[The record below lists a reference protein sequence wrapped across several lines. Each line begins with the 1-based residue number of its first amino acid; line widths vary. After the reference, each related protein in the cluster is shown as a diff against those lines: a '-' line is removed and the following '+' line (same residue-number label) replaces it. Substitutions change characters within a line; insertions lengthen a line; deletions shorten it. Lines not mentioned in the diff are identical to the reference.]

1 MLNAVIIWLITF
13 LGLPIGILI
22 ASQTKEELKSGKKY
36 FNIILKACLFIL
48 IIILLSRTINFLAL
62 FLFLLGLIMAFFI
75 RHLYLYFGLAFIAI
89 TGVEGLLIIASLIF
103 ICGLVRGTFLVYK
116 KQKLLKNIVLD
127 LILFV
132 VPLLILFIPQINTDL
147 VSYFVAGALFIALIC
162 KSN

>member
-62 FLFLLGLIMAFFI
+62 FLFLLGLIMAFLLDTYI
-75 RHLYLYFGLAFIAI
+75 YISVWHL
-89 TGVEGLLIIASLIF
+89 LL
-103 ICGLVRGTFLVYK
+103 
-116 KQKLLKNIVLD
+116 
-127 LILFV
+127 
-132 VPLLILFIPQINTDL
+132 
-147 VSYFVAGALFIALIC
+147 
-162 KSN
+162 